1 MRRRRRLN
9 AARLA
14 SQRIAGYGRCKSR
27 EARMPVVVA
36 EDDPIIRALQVIL
49 DPDTDR
55 ERQAALADYY
65 SVDLD
70 FVDWRGKLRTKLS
83 RAFPARFRMVDDD
96 EALRRALPEAE
107 AIVVE
112 GLEIGPAELALAPRL
127 KLVQKFGTDTR
138 NIDLEAC
145 RARGVAVKTLRRRV
159 NVAVA
164 EHVFTLML
172 ALAKRLKKIE
182 GRLDVGS
189 LENAG
194 FKPRMYDR
202 RHAGSAN
209 WARVPGIGMLSG
221 ATLGALGLGEI
232 GREVAARAH
241 AFGMEVLYHQRN
253 RLPEAI
259 ERPLGARYVSFDELL
274 ARADFLTVH
283 VPLTPRTTAMIDGKA
298 FEKMKPGAC
307 VVNIS
312 RAQIIDREAL
322 LTALRSGKLGGAGL
336 DVHYKEPSDP
346 ADALTAFDNVVL
358 TPHTAIAWR
367 WNGVNDMAELAA
379 NIDAALA

>member
-1 MRRRRRLN
+1 
-9 AARLA
+9 
-14 SQRIAGYGRCKSR
+14 
-27 EARMPVVVA
+27 MPVVVA

-55 ERQAALADYY
+55 ERQAALTDYY

-70 FVDWRGKLRTKLS
+70 FAVWREKLRTRLL
-83 RAFPARFRMVDDD
+83 RAFPARFKMVDDGD
-96 EALRRALPEAE
+96 ALCRVLPEAD
-107 AIVVE
+107 ALVVE
-112 GLEIGPAELALAPRL
+112 GLDIGPKELALAPRL
-127 KLVQKFGTDTR
+127 KVVQKFGTDTR
-138 NIDLEAC
+138 NIDIEAC

-164 EHVFTLML
+164 EHVFALML
-172 ALAKRLKKIE
+172 ALAKKLKPIE
-182 GRLDVGS
+182 GRLDIGS
-189 LENAG
+189 LESAG
-194 FKPRMYDR
+194 FKPRMFDR
-202 RHAGSAN
+202 RHAGGAN

-221 ATLGALGLGEI
+221 ATLGGLGLGEI
-232 GREVAARAH
+232 GREVAARAN

-283 VPLTPRTTAMIDGKA
+283 VPLTPETTGMIGAQA
-298 FEKMKPGAC
+298 FARMKPGAC
-307 VVNIS
+307 IVNIS

-322 LTALRSGKLGGAGL
+322 LAALRSGKLGGAGL

-346 ADALTAFDNVVL
+346 GDALTEFKNVVL
-358 TPHTAIAWR
+358 TPHTAIASR
-367 WNGVNDMAELAA
+367 WNGVNDMAELAG